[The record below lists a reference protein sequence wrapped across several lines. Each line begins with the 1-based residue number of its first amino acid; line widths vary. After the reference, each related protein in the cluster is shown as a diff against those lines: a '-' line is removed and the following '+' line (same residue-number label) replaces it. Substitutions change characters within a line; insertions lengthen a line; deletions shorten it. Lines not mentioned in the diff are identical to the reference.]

1 MINNN
6 VINKK
11 LDNYSS
17 QIGLAVMGQYNVD
30 LGNNISFAFDSYD
43 DDGFV
48 MMIDNDKSFLTKIKP
63 EILERVI
70 NIVDAKLTENVEIY
84 KTNKISITKAEKGEN
99 YTIVKEDIKN
109 IEEKTAIEYIINQCK
124 NVYTKD
130 INYEPSI
137 VSPDYEIDFN
147 NNIKLFIYSGNDR
160 GWMLKVCFPLQDIE
174 KDINELLRIK

>member
-48 MMIDNDKSFLTKIKP
+48 MMIDNDKSFLTKIKS

-70 NIVDAKLTENVEIY
+70 NIVDVKLTENVKMY

-99 YTIVKEDIKN
+99 YTIVAE
-109 IEEKTAIEYIINQCK
+109 
-124 NVYTKD
+124 
-130 INYEPSI
+130 
-137 VSPDYEIDFN
+137 
-147 NNIKLFIYSGNDR
+147 
-160 GWMLKVCFPLQDIE
+160 
-174 KDINELLRIK
+174 